1 MNAVPLR
8 AAVPASGVPEPV
20 AGVLA
25 GLAAGAVYLA
35 AQVSLTALA
44 HTGGAA
50 EPLQRIAAILM
61 GPDAA
66 PPPAELNFT
75 VFGMAMIIHFALAM
89 VFGRLVSALVWRR
102 SVPVAIAI
110 GAATGVALFA
120 LDFHL
125 IAPVAF
131 PWFEDSVTLPTI
143 VDHALFGAFAA
154 VVCVF
159 LRRARA

>member
-1 MNAVPLR
+1 MDGVQPQAAAQAGAVPQ
-8 AAVPASGVPEPV
+8 AV

-25 GLAAGAVYLA
+25 GIAAGAAYLA

-44 HTGGAA
+44 RAGGAA

-66 PPPAELNFT
+66 PPPADLDFT

-89 VFGRLVSALVWRR
+89 VFGRLVAALVWRR
-102 SVPVAIAI
+102 SAPAALVV
-110 GAATGVALFA
+110 GAATGVALFGVN
-120 LDFHL
+120 FHL

-131 PWFEDSVTLPTI
+131 PWFEDTVTAATI

-154 VVCVF
+154 AVCLF
-159 LRRARA
+159 LRRVRG